1 MRKMIKKYLG
11 IVGFLLAMIGIII
24 TAIYKWN
31 GTDIEPLGEISFLFW
46 ITTWTISGE
55 INKKKP
61 KKWWVYTVSIISLAV
76 ISALIYVYLYKA

>member
-11 IVGFLLAMIGIII
+11 IIGFLLAMVGMII

-55 INKKKP
+55 INKQKP

-76 ISALIYVYLYKA
+76 ISALIYVYL

>member
-1 MRKMIKKYLG
+1 MIKKYLG
-11 IVGFLLAMIGIII
+11 IVGFLLAMVGIII

-55 INKKKP
+55 INKQKP
-61 KKWWVYTVSIISLAV
+61 KKWWVYTVIIISLAV
-76 ISALIYVYLYKA
+76 ISALIYIYLYKS